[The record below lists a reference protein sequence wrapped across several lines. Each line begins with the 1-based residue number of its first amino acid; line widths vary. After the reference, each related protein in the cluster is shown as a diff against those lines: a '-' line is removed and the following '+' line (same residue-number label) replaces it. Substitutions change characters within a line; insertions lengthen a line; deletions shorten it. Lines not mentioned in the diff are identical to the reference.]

1 MSVTAD
7 ILATYRAPDGPV
19 GRLIASGPRED
30 RSLAMLMGAALLFF
44 VARAPVLAR
53 TAALDPSVPLQA
65 HLGIS
70 LFALLFMVPLLAY
83 AVAGLLHLGARA
95 LGRQGEGWRARIA
108 LFWALLAIA
117 PAMLAQGLFEAFTG
131 AGAASQLTGLGVF
144 ALFVWFV
151 ARGLGAGY
159 RKVGA

>member
-1 MSVTAD
+1 MSLTAD
-7 ILATYRAPDGPV
+7 ILATYRAPDRTV

-30 RSLAMLMGAALLFF
+30 RSLAMLMGAALLIF

-53 TAALDPSVPLQA
+53 ASALDPSVPLQA
-65 HLGIS
+65 KLGIS

-95 LGRQGEGWRARIA
+95 LGRTGEGWRARIA
-108 LFWALLAIA
+108 LFWSLLAIA
-117 PAMLAQGLFEAFTG
+117 PAMLGQGLIEAFAGNG
-131 AGAASQLTGLGVF
+131 ALSQITGLVVF
-144 ALFVWFV
+144 GLFLWFL

-159 RKVGA
+159 GGAAG